1 MEHLWLGLWAQAAYT
16 LLLDLGL
23 SLFTNSGTTP
33 AFIKQRKENIF
44 KRG

>member
-1 MEHLWLGLWAQAAYT
+1 MEHLWLGLQAQAAHI
-16 LLLDLGL
+16 LFLDLGPSL
-23 SLFTNSGTTP
+23 SVNSGTAP

>member
-1 MEHLWLGLWAQAAYT
+1 MEHLWLGLWAQAAHT
-16 LLLDLGL
+16 LFLDLGPR
-23 SLFTNSGTTP
+23 LFVNSGTAL